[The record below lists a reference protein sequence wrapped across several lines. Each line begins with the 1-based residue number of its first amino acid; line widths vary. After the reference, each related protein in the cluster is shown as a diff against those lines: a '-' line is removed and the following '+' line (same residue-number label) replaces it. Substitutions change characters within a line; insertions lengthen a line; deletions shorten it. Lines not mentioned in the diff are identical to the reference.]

1 MGPLLLGQPT
11 IAAGSRIQEQSP
23 APGDDVALGHKTEG
37 GKLCYRMGES
47 RALKGFL
54 TKNQT
59 SASRKVTGEMAW
71 SKGPMNGRETKLLL
85 LKDNMGLG

>member
-1 MGPLLLGQPT
+1 
-11 IAAGSRIQEQSP
+11 
-23 APGDDVALGHKTEG
+23 
-37 GKLCYRMGES
+37 MGES